1 MDEERREDDVA
12 PEIRE
17 PVEAA
22 QDDLD
27 DLERRAE
34 SVEEEIGDV
43 RDDWERKRRDESIP
57 GAQPPE
63 EDQEEQGSAPAD
75 GEEEGSP
82 PDEEEP
88 EPQADSPRE

>member
-22 QDDLD
+22 EDDLD

-43 RDDWERKRRDESIP
+43 HDDWERKRRDESIP
-57 GAQPPE
+57 GAQPP
-63 EDQEEQGSAPAD
+63 D
-75 GEEEGSP
+75 EEEGSP
-82 PDEEEP
+82 AEKEEAEP
-88 EPQADSPRE
+88 EADPPPE